1 MDFEK
6 ARFNMVEQQIRPWD
20 VLNTQVL
27 DLLFHVKREEFVS
40 DKQKTIAFVDT
51 ELPLPNGSRM
61 LEPKMEARLVQELNL
76 APEDKVLEIG
86 TGWGA
91 MAEYAARHYGC
102 RVTTTTLSQEQ
113 YIWATERIAR
123 AGLQDRV
130 EVLLCDYRDLTGQYD
145 KLVSIEMIEAV
156 GQRYLPTFFRTCQA
170 RLRPGG
176 RMAIQA
182 ITIQDQRYRD
192 YSKSVDFIQR
202 YISPAASCRASP
214 P

>member
-1 MDFEK
+1 
-6 ARFNMVEQQIRPWD
+6 
-20 VLNTQVL
+20 
-27 DLLFHVKREEFVS
+27 
-40 DKQKTIAFVDT
+40 
-51 ELPLPNGSRM
+51 
-61 LEPKMEARLVQELNL
+61 
-76 APEDKVLEIG
+76 
-86 TGWGA
+86 

-113 YIWATERIAR
+113 YHWATERIAR

-130 EVLLCDYRDLTGQYD
+130 EVLLCDYRDLTGVYD

-156 GQRYLPTFFRTCQA
+156 GQQYLPTFFRTCQS

-182 ITIQDQRYRD
+182 ITIQT
-192 YSKSVDFIQR
+192 SAITPTAKALILFSVTS
-202 YISPAASCRASP
+202 SPAAFYPALP

>member
-1 MDFEK
+1 
-6 ARFNMVEQQIRPWD
+6 
-20 VLNTQVL
+20 
-27 DLLFHVKREEFVS
+27 
-40 DKQKTIAFVDT
+40 
-51 ELPLPNGSRM
+51 
-61 LEPKMEARLVQELNL
+61 
-76 APEDKVLEIG
+76 
-86 TGWGA
+86 

-170 RLRPGG
+170 RLRP
-176 RMAIQA
+176 
-182 ITIQDQRYRD
+182 
-192 YSKSVDFIQR
+192 VDGWRFRPSPFRTSATATTAKASILSSATF
-202 YISPAASCRASP
+202 SPAASCRASP
-214 P
+214 R

>member
-1 MDFEK
+1 M
-6 ARFNMVEQQIRPWD
+6 
-20 VLNTQVL
+20 
-27 DLLFHVKREEFVS
+27 
-40 DKQKTIAFVDT
+40 
-51 ELPLPNGSRM
+51 
-61 LEPKMEARLVQELNL
+61 ARLCEQL
-76 APEDKVLEIG
+76 ALCESDHLLEIG

-156 GQRYLPTFFRTCQA
+156 GQRYLPVFFRTCQA
-170 RLRPGG
+170 RLRRVADGDSGHYHSGPALP
-176 RMAIQA
+176 RLQQKRRFYPALHFPRRLPA
-182 ITIQDQRYRD
+182 EHHRD
-192 YSKSVDFIQR
+192 E
-202 YISPAASCRASP
+202 
-214 P
+214 